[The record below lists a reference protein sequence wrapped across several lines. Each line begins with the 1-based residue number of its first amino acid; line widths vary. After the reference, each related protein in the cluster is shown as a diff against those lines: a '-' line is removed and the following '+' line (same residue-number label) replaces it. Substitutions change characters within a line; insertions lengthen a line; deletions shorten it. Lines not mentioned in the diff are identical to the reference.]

1 MECGRFVPLLS
12 PWPTGARAEE
22 LALLRPHMKTP
33 LSCRA
38 RLEEFRAA
46 PAPVAALVPPVAVVT
61 ASSGDSAGLLESLLG
76 GAQQK
81 AESALGPAQ
90 QKAAVLGE
98 RAHAAAEL
106 ATGQKVAAVAP
117 SAAALTGGGTA
128 VDQLAGH

>member
-1 MECGRFVPLLS
+1 
-12 PWPTGARAEE
+12 
-22 LALLRPHMKTP
+22 MKTR

-38 RLEEFRAA
+38 RLKEFGAA
-46 PAPVAALVPPVAVVT
+46 PAPVAAPYRPWRWWRPRAATRRGCLSVA
-61 ASSGDSAGLLESLLG
+61 G

-81 AESALGPAQ
+81 AESALGAAQ

>member
-1 MECGRFVPLLS
+1 MS
-12 PWPTGARAEE
+12 SAR
-22 LALLRPHMKTP
+22 R
-33 LSCRA
+33 
-38 RLEEFRAA
+38 
-46 PAPVAALVPPVAVVT
+46 PAPVAALVPPVAVVA

-81 AESALGPAQ
+81 AESALGAAQ

-106 ATGQKVAAVAP
+106 ATGQKVAGVAP